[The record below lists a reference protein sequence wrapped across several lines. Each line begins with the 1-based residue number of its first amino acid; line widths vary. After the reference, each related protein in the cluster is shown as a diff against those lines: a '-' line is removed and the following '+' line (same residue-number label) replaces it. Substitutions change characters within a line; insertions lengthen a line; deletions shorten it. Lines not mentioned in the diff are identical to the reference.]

1 MLFLKKKNMKSIVFF
16 LIAFISINL
25 YSQPPNGRGRKH
37 RNLTKSQILN
47 KGKLKFEAK
56 AAAGVFYY
64 DVKKVIKK
72 IKVKDSEIQK
82 IVKTH
87 LVDYN
92 KKIKILS
99 DKNSKNFSEIKLI
112 IESIASIR
120 DPKIKGKAL
129 TRVKELI
136 KPIKKEASLLENGL
150 NDNLKKILTKKQFK
164 KWLKF
169 QESKKEKNIPVIG
182 VKRVLRYETQT
193 KRVSNW

>member
-47 KGKLKFEAK
+47 KGKLKFKAK
-56 AAAGVFYY
+56 DAAGVFYY
-64 DVKKVIKK
+64 DSKKVVKK
-72 IKVKDSEIQK
+72 IKVKDKENQK
-82 IVKTH
+82 
-87 LVDYN
+87 LVETLIENYN
-92 KKIKILS
+92 KKIQVIS
-99 DKNSKNFSEIKLI
+99 EKNSKNFSDINLVI
-112 IESIASIR
+112 TSTASIK
-120 DPKIKGKAL
+120 DPKIKGKIL
-129 TRVKELI
+129 NRVNGLI
-136 KPIKKEASLLENGL
+136 KPIKKEVLLLEKNL

-164 KWLKF
+164 KWLKY
-169 QESKKEKNIPVIG
+169 QESIKEKKKPAFG